1 MGFFWDGC
9 KGFVYVFLGYGIQ
22 PTVVLWAFYAFSTDF
37 YAYLWLILRRF
48 WGGLGANLR
57 VFMVCLRFLF
67 MGIYGFS
74 MVCLCFSWFFLLI
87 FMVDLWSLGAVTKF
101 YGYSTR
107 VAVKIMVILRL
118 WVMCL
123 AR

>member
-1 MGFFWDGC
+1 MRIYGYLWFF
-9 KGFVYVFLGYGIQ
+9 FAFFMVFL
-22 PTVVLWAFYAFSTDF
+22 WFSM
-37 YAYLWLILRRF
+37 L
-48 WGGLGANLR
+48 
-57 VFMVCLRFLF
+57 FMVFLR
-67 MGIYGFS
+67 
-74 MVCLCFSWFFLLI
+74 I

-101 YGYSTR
+101 YGYFTR

>member
-1 MGFFWDGC
+1 MPIFMVDFAQVLGWARCEFTDIYGLFAFFN
-9 KGFVYVFLGYGIQ
+9 VFL
-22 PTVVLWAFYAFSTDF
+22 WFFYAFHGFSTDF
-37 YAYLWLILRRF
+37 YVY
-48 WGGLGANLR
+48 
-57 VFMVCLRFLF
+57 
-67 MGIYGFS
+67 
-74 MVCLCFSWFFLLI
+74 
-87 FMVDLWSLGAVTKF
+87 LWSLGAVTKF

>member
-1 MGFFWDGC
+1 MGSVRIYGYLW
-9 KGFVYVFLGYGIQ
+9 FVYVF
-22 PTVVLWAFYAFSTDF
+22 
-37 YAYLWLILRRF
+37 
-48 WGGLGANLR
+48 
-57 VFMVCLRFLF
+57 
-67 MGIYGFS
+67 YGFS
-74 MVCLCFSWFFLLI
+74 MVFLCFPWFFLRI